1 MKTLYESILSTS
13 KAGKEYYLPEQLAE
27 LFYKCFPKLIFDIN
41 LDKSFNFPFVSFN
54 GGVIL
59 YDEKY
64 ENNVKKFKKGVEKL
78 GLYTS
83 DFEDTNTS
91 AIFDYRGLYILKK
104 RSDTDS
110 LICICC
116 SLGKNMSL
124 SGKYTRIDDSP
135 FSSGRTYSNSE
146 FFLRF
151 VKKLDE
157 LYNKK

>member
-13 KAGKEYYLPEQLAE
+13 KAGKEYYVPDMLAE
-27 LFYKCFPKLIFDIN
+27 LFYKCFPKLIFDIDLN
-41 LDKSFNFPFVSFN
+41 KSFNFPFVSFS

-59 YDEKY
+59 CDETY
-64 ENNVKKFKKGVEKL
+64 ENALKKFKKGVEKL

-104 RSDTDS
+104 RSDTNS

-116 SLGKNMSL
+116 SLSKGMVL
-124 SGKYTRIDDSP
+124 SGKYTRIEDSP
-135 FSSGRTYSNSE
+135 FSSGRIHSNSE